1 MSQALSLKCNVCG
14 VQLRSVQE
22 CQSHGEATGHADF
35 VESTEAVLNL
45 TCVACGKPCRSET
58 EKDIHTKRT
67 GHAEFVDKTNET
79 AAAIDSEKE
88 MKKLDADIKAEL
100 GVEGSSPMDVDSNP
114 VDDPDEEKIEPE
126 VDAKCLA
133 ELEGMGFN
141 RNRAVRAL
149 YHTGTDNVE
158 QAVNWIV
165 EHENDAD
172 VDDPLLIAKTKIKKK
187 LTKEEARIKAEELR
201 KSMAAKKE
209 KEEREM
215 ERLREQE
222 RIRSGKELLAA
233 KRQEEELQLKRNLE
247 ARRIEKEEIA
257 RAKARIR
264 EKLEEDRIARRLKL
278 GLPAELTEEE
288 KQRERSGRRRRRQ
301 PRRRRRGKRRRRA
314 SSSNPWRRLTPSG
327 RFWWTSRRPTA
338 NPTPTAS
345 PPATRPC
352 CSTSATWSRRRT
364 RRSFERSGWT
374 TPRTK
379 RESRASAAELSSRS
393 AGS

>member
-1 MSQALSLKCNVCG
+1 MPIAR
-14 VQLRSVQE
+14 RS
-22 CQSHGEATGHADF
+22 HRPPDF

-88 MKKLDADIKAEL
+88 MKKLDADMKAEL
-100 GVEGSSPMDVDSNP
+100 GVEARPHGRRLQPR
-114 VDDPDEEKIEPE
+114 DDPDEEKIEPE

-233 KRQEEELQLKRNLE
+233 
-247 ARRIEKEEIA
+247 A
-257 RAKARIR
+257 
-264 EKLEEDRIARRLKL
+264 
-278 GLPAELTEEE
+278 P
-288 KQRERSGRRRRRQ
+288 GRRV
-301 PRRRRRGKRRRRA
+301 
-314 SSSNPWRRLTPSG
+314 
-327 RFWWTSRRPTA
+327 
-338 NPTPTAS
+338 
-345 PPATRPC
+345 
-352 CSTSATWSRRRT
+352 
-364 RRSFERSGWT
+364 
-374 TPRTK
+374 
-379 RESRASAAELSSRS
+379 AAQ
-393 AGS
+393 A